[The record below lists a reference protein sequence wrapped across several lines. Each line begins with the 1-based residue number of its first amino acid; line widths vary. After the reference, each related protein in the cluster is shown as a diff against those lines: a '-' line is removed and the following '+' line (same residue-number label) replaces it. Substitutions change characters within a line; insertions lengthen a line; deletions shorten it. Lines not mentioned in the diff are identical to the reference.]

1 MQIVNIPLLPA
12 ARYEHAGLHVN
23 FVLPSFLPSVKRLQ
37 EAYKGKKSTGTW
49 VIEATEFKFE
59 VRSDLRGHLEAAMA
73 SEATIMAVPGNMH
86 MDARVIEVAFIKS
99 EV

>member
-1 MQIVNIPLLPA
+1 MHLPYIIFSCDEVRVRSSMGHNRPYDDLEIVA
-12 ARYEHAGLHVN
+12 FRG
-23 FVLPSFLPSVKRLQ
+23 Q
-37 EAYKGKKSTGTW
+37 KSTGTW

-86 MDARVIEVAFIKS
+86 IDTKVMR
-99 EV
+99 